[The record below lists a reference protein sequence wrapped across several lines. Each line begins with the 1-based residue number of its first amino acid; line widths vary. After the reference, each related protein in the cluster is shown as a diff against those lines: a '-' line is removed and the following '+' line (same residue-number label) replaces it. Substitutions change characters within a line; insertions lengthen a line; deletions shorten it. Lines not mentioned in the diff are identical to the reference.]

1 MSSPKGK
8 RNTFLYAALSLV
20 ALAIFAFSFFFE
32 TIPYHDGAGFDGTFY
47 QEVFRSFSTDFF
59 SAGYDSFRIQ
69 RIFPFC
75 LLHYRQPA
83 SGRGYGRWAP

>member
-8 RNTFLYAALSLV
+8 RNAFLYAALSLV

-59 SAGYDSFRIQ
+59 PQATTASASSGFSRSACCTMST
-69 RIFPFC
+69 RRFPF
-75 LLHYRQPA
+75 R
-83 SGRGYGRWAP
+83 